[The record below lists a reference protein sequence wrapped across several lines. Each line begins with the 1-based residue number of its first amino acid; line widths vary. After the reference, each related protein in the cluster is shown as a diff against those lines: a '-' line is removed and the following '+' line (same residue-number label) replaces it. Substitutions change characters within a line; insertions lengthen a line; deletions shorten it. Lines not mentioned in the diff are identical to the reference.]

1 MPLTAAA
8 PSRSFA
14 SDNAAGA
21 HPAVIEAVVAANAGH
36 ALAYGEDAHTARC
49 EAAKQKESKREK
61 QKK

>member
-36 ALAYGEDAHTARC
+36 ALAYGEDAHTAL
-49 EAAKQKESKREK
+49 
-61 QKK
+61 